1 MFARVVVVGVF
12 GAIAA
17 AHAATPLPPHVGA
30 DGPQQ
35 PVVYFEQTGST
46 GAGGEVK
53 VWACKQMCPSPVN
66 AKTCRVEG
74 NPQRD
79 GEFIARSWRTT
90 NAVTRYTE
98 TSGLAQDEGDVCT
111 LRLKVLR
118 ILRIT
123 TFDGKASTLLNIN
136 LERGEGTRR
145 VITGGPGATAIDPV
159 KGLAALRA
167 SGYSDAGT
175 GRYAGY
181 ACRLL
186 RKSAGGLVQEACLL
200 DDPNAPT
207 TALGMPVHLMPLL
220 DSTVNP
226 DLPQRRIYSE
236 THLVDFNA
244 TAPSATFTPPAN
256 IQWKNLK

>member
-1 MFARVVVVGVF
+1 MLARVVLACVLCASTAV
-12 GAIAA
+12 
-17 AHAATPLPPHVGA
+17 HAATPLPPHVGA

-46 GAGGEVK
+46 GAGGEIK
-53 VWACKQMCPSPVN
+53 VWACKQQCPSPVN
-66 AKTCRVEG
+66 SKTCRVEG

-79 GEFIARSWRTT
+79 GEFIARSWRAP

-98 TSGLAQDEGDVCT
+98 TSALAQDEGDVCT
-111 LRLKVLR
+111 LRLQVLR

-145 VITGGPGATAIDPV
+145 VISGGPGVTAIDPV

-167 SGYSDAGT
+167 SGYADAGT
-175 GRYAGY
+175 ARYAGY

-186 RKSAGGLVQEACLL
+186 RKSAAGLVQEACLL
-200 DDPNAPT
+200 DDPNAPAT
-207 TALGMPVHLMPLL
+207 VLGLPVHLMPLA

-226 DLPQRRIYSE
+226 KLPHGRIYSE
-236 THLVDFNA
+236 THLVKFDA
-244 TAPSATFTPPAN
+244 TAPTGVFTPPAN
-256 IQWKNLK
+256 IRWKNLK